1 MSDRM
6 SQFRGWLRAH
16 LTYANVV
23 ATLALFIAI
32 GGSSYAA
39 LRIGSRQLVNN
50 SVRSQD
56 LRNNDV
62 RSKDV
67 RNSTLTGRD
76 VKADALGGS
85 DIAEGRLGTVPNA
98 LRLDGQFSSAF
109 KLRCPSSTVSRAG
122 SCIEPTA
129 RPPEPFTS
137 AYVACGNEGREL
149 PDFAVLRLFH
159 ETGGALTQ
167 AEWTSN
173 VYEDGPPAN
182 TGDPNR
188 VKVVLAG
195 GPDGWDF
202 EEAFTPDARPFRC
215 VARPSN

>member
-1 MSDRM
+1 MSGRM
-6 SQFRGWLRAH
+6 AQLSCWLRAH

-67 RNSTLTGRD
+67 RNGGLTGRD
-76 VKADALGGS
+76 VKADSLGGS

-109 KLRCPSSTVSRAG
+109 KVRCPSDTVATG
-122 SCIEPTA
+122 TVCIEGAA
-129 RPPEPFTS
+129 RQAQTFS
-137 AYVACGNEGREL
+137 GAYVVCGNEHREL
-149 PDFAVLRLFH
+149 PGFAVLRLFADA
-159 ETGGALTQ
+159 GGKVDVP
-167 AEWTSN
+167 EWTSN
-173 VYEDGPPAN
+173 VYEDGPAGNPA
-182 TGDPNR
+182 DPNKL
-188 VKVVLAG
+188 KVVLAG
-195 GPDGWDF
+195 GPAGWDF
-202 EEAFTPDARPFRC
+202 GEAFTPEQHPFRC
-215 VARPSN
+215 MALPSN